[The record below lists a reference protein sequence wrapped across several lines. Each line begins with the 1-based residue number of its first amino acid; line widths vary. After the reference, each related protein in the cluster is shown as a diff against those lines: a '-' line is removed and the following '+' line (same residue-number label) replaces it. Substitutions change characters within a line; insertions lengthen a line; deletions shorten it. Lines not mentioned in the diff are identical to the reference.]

1 MLHTAIASDHRSI
14 DTATPLALAVII
26 PVMNEAANVRP
37 LLALLESALRD
48 LAWEAIFVDDNS
60 TDGTADLI
68 RAIGQTDIRVRV
80 LQRIGRRGL
89 ASAVIEGM
97 LATSAPVLA
106 VIDGD
111 LQHDERLLPAMHRA
125 VAEGADVAVASRYMA
140 EGGMGDWS
148 AHRQAASRW
157 ATGVAHAV
165 TGTTISDPMS
175 GFFAVSRE
183 ALTAALPRLSGG
195 GFKILLDILAS
206 SPRALNVVELP
217 YQFRLRQAGESKLDA
232 RTVVDYGLLLIDKTI
247 GRYLPLRLVLFL
259 AIGAMGLVPHLV
271 TLGAA
276 LSLGASFDVAQI
288 AAVMV
293 AMTFNFVLNN
303 MLTYRDK
310 RLKGVRFVTGL
321 LSFYAVCSVGA
332 LANIGV
338 GAWINGAH
346 QLWWVAGIAGAVIGA
361 SWNFGASSLLTWRR

>member
-1 MLHTAIASDHRSI
+1 MLHTAIASDHRSL
-14 DTATPLALAVII
+14 DTTAPLALAVII

-37 LLALLESALRD
+37 LLALLETALGD

-60 TDGTADLI
+60 TDGTANLV
-68 RAIGQTDIRVRV
+68 RAIGQTNIRVRV

-97 LATSAPVLA
+97 LATSAPALA

-111 LQHDERLLPAMHRA
+111 LQHDERLLPELYRA
-125 VAEGADVAVASRYMA
+125 LADGADLAVASRYLA
-140 EGGMGDWS
+140 EGSVGDWS
-148 AHRQAASRW
+148 ATRHAASRW
-157 ATGVAHAV
+157 ATRAAHAI

-183 ALTAALPRLSGG
+183 ALMAALPRLSGG

-206 SPRALNVVELP
+206 SPRTLKVVELP
-217 YQFRLRQAGESKLDA
+217 YRFRLRQAGESKLDA
-232 RTVVDYGLLLIDKTI
+232 RTVLDYGLLLIDKTI

-259 AIGAMGLVPHLV
+259 AIGTLGLVPHLM
-271 TLGAA
+271 TLGAM
-276 LSLGASFDVAQI
+276 LSLGASFDAAQI
-288 AAVMV
+288 TAVMV

-303 MLTYRDK
+303 LLTYRDK
-310 RLKGVRFVTGL
+310 RLKGFRFVTGL

-346 QLWWVAGIAGAVIGA
+346 QLWWVAGIAGALIGA

>member
-1 MLHTAIASDHRSI
+1 MLHTAIASDHRSP
-14 DTATPLALAVII
+14 DTTAPLALAVII

-37 LLALLESALRD
+37 LLALLDSALGD

-60 TDGTADLI
+60 TDGTADLV
-68 RAIGQTDIRVRV
+68 RAIGQTNIRVRV

-97 LATSAPVLA
+97 LATSAPTLA

-111 LQHDERLLPAMHRA
+111 LQHDERLLPALYRA
-125 VAEGADVAVASRYMA
+125 LSDGADLAVASRYLP

-148 AHRQAASRW
+148 ARRQAASRW
-157 ATGVAHAV
+157 ATRSAKML
-165 TGTTISDPMS
+165 TGTAISDPMS
-175 GFFAVSRE
+175 GFFMVTRE

-206 SPRALNVVELP
+206 SPRALKVVELP

-232 RTVVDYGLLLIDKTI
+232 RTVIDYGLLLIDKTI

-259 AIGAMGLVPHLV
+259 AIGALGLVPHLV
-271 TLGAA
+271 TLGAM
-276 LSLGASFDVAQI
+276 LSLGASFDAAQI

-293 AMTFNFVLNN
+293 AMTFNFLLNN
-303 MLTYRDK
+303 WLTYRDK
-310 RLKGVRFVTGL
+310 RLKGIRFVTGL
-321 LSFYAVCSVGA
+321 ISFYAVCSVGA

-346 QLWWVAGIAGAVIGA
+346 QLWWVAGIAGALIGA

>member
-1 MLHTAIASDHRSI
+1 MLHTAIASDHRSL
-14 DTATPLALAVII
+14 DTTAPLDLAVII
-26 PVMNEAANVRP
+26 PVMNEAPNVQP
-37 LLALLESALRD
+37 LLALLETALGD

-60 TDGTADLI
+60 TDGTADLV
-68 RAIGQTDIRVRV
+68 RAIGQTNIRVRV

-97 LATSAPVLA
+97 LATSAPMLA

-111 LQHDERLLPAMHRA
+111 LQHDERLLPELHRA
-125 VAEGADVAVASRYMA
+125 LSDGADLAVASRYLPQ
-140 EGGMGDWS
+140 GGMGDWS
-148 AHRQAASRW
+148 AQRQAASRW
-157 ATGVAHAV
+157 ATRTAKAL
-165 TGTTISDPMS
+165 TGTSISDPMS
-175 GFFAVSRE
+175 GFFMVTRE

-206 SPRALNVVELP
+206 SPRALDVVELP

-232 RTVVDYGLLLIDKTI
+232 RTVLDYGLLLLDKTI

-259 AIGAMGLVPHLV
+259 AIGALGLVPHLV
-271 TLGAA
+271 TLGAM
-276 LSLGASFDVAQI
+276 LSLGASFDTAQI
-288 AAVMV
+288 VAVMV

-303 MLTYRDK
+303 WLTYRDK
-310 RLKGVRFVTGL
+310 RLKGLRFVTGL

-346 QLWWVAGIAGAVIGA
+346 QLWWVAGIAGALIGA
-361 SWNFGASSLLTWRR
+361 SWNFGASSLLTWRK

>member
-1 MLHTAIASDHRSI
+1 MLHTAIASDHRSP
-14 DTATPLALAVII
+14 DTNAPLALAVII

-37 LLALLESALRD
+37 LLALLDSALGD

-60 TDGTADLI
+60 TDGTADLV
-68 RAIGQTDIRVRV
+68 RAIGQTNIRVRV

-97 LATSAPVLA
+97 LATSAPTLA

-111 LQHDERLLPAMHRA
+111 LQHDERLLPALYRA
-125 VAEGADVAVASRYMA
+125 LSDGADLAVASRYLP

-148 AHRQAASRW
+148 ARRQAASRW
-157 ATGVAHAV
+157 ATRSAKML
-165 TGTTISDPMS
+165 TGTAISDPMS
-175 GFFAVSRE
+175 GFFMVTRE

-206 SPRALNVVELP
+206 SPRALKVVELP

-232 RTVVDYGLLLIDKTI
+232 RTVIDYGLLLIDKTI

-259 AIGAMGLVPHLV
+259 AIGALGLVPHLV
-271 TLGAA
+271 TLGAM
-276 LSLGASFDVAQI
+276 LSLGASFDAAQI

-293 AMTFNFVLNN
+293 AMTFNFLLNN
-303 MLTYRDK
+303 WLTYRDK
-310 RLKGVRFVTGL
+310 RLKGIRFVTGL
-321 LSFYAVCSVGA
+321 ISFYAVCSVGA

-346 QLWWVAGIAGAVIGA
+346 QLWWVAGIAGALIGA

>member
-1 MLHTAIASDHRSI
+1 MLHTALAGDHRSP
-14 DTATPLALAVII
+14 DAAAPLALAVII

-37 LLALLESALRD
+37 LLALLDEALGD

-60 TDGTADLI
+60 TDGTADLL
-68 RAIGQTDIRVRV
+68 RAIGQTNIRVRV

-97 LATSAPVLA
+97 LATSAPALA

-111 LQHDERLLPAMHRA
+111 LQHDERLLPKLYRA
-125 VAEGADVAVASRYMA
+125 LSDGADLAVASRYLPD
-140 EGGMGDWS
+140 GGVGDWN
-148 AHRQAASRW
+148 AQRQAASRW
-157 ATGVAHAV
+157 ATRTAQAL
-165 TGTTISDPMS
+165 TGTSISDPMS
-175 GFFAVSRE
+175 GFFMITRE

-206 SPRALNVVELP
+206 SPHALTVVELP
-217 YQFRLRQAGESKLDA
+217 YQFRVRQAGESKLDA
-232 RTVVDYGLLLIDKTI
+232 RTVIDYGLLLIDKTI

-259 AIGAMGLVPHLV
+259 AIGALGLVPHLA
-271 TLGAA
+271 TLGAM
-276 LSLGASFDVAQI
+276 LSLGASFDTAQI

-303 MLTYRDK
+303 LLTYRDK
-310 RLKGVRFVTGL
+310 RLKGGRFVTGL

-346 QLWWVAGIAGAVIGA
+346 QLWWVAGIAGALIGA